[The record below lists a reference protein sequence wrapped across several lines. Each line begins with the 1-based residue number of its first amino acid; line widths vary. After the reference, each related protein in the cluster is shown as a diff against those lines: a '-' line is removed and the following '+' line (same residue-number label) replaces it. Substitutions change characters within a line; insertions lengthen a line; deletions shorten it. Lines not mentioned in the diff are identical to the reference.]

1 MFTHPISCHHPDPSR
16 EAFRG
21 HVGEDPWVT
30 LLHITQLQFSGGEPS
45 SAVSVFSCHL
55 FTMRHK
61 PHRRKNHVYS
71 ILLFF
76 LGAYKGPNTACS
88 VGIRGLLSWISGKE
102 STHQC
107 RRLVFDP
114 WSGKIPRAAE
124 QLSPGTTTYWACA
137 LESGNW
143 SYRALEP
150 MLCKRSHC
158 SEKPVPRNWRTVPA
172 PCNWS
177 LCPATRTQ
185 HSQNKEIKNL

>member
-88 VGIRGLLSWISGKE
+88 VGIWGLLSWLSGKE

-124 QLSPGTTTYWACA
+124 QLSPGTTTYWALCSRVWELKLPSPRAHAPQAKPLQWEACA
-137 LESGNW
+137 PQLVS
-143 SYRALEP
+143 SA
-150 MLCKRSHC
+150 C
-158 SEKPVPRNWRTVPA
+158 SLQLKSVSSNKDPA
-172 PCNWS
+172 QP
-177 LCPATRTQ
+177 
-185 HSQNKEIKNL
+185 K